1 MENAI
6 PKVNNH
12 LEKCSRYAGYENF
25 TLVNNC
31 SDFNTDIVEQ
41 CDSFVYE
48 GIEKTI
54 LTEVSVE
61 YEQAW

>member
-12 LEKCSRYAGYENF
+12 LEKCSRFAGYENY
-25 TLVNNC
+25 TLANNC

-54 LTEVSVE
+54 LTEVSVD
-61 YEQAW
+61 YE